1 MENENVT
8 ESKDQS
14 MKKNQ
19 WKDNIA
25 DIFSKYSMVFIFI
38 FLLILFQVLTDG
50 IIFRPL
56 NITNLILQNAYVL
69 VLALGMLLVV
79 LLGNVDLSV
88 GSVVAFVGAIAGKLM
103 VDMGVSPWIAIPVAL
118 LVGVL
123 IGAWNGYWIAYLG
136 IPSFVVTLG
145 GLLMF
150 RGFTQI
156 VLGGRSLAP
165 FPPSFQ
171 FLSGGYFPDIFNG
184 GDIHLL
190 SVVLGLLICV
200 IAIIS
205 QVNTRKRRKKE
216 LYDVESINLFIAKIV
231 LLVGLVMSVTWILA
245 SYRGY
250 PFILIILG
258 VLTLIY
264 SFITN
269 STTVGRRIYA
279 TGGNRKAAELSGV
292 NSKNIE
298 FWLFVNMG
306 FMSALAG
313 LILASRLNA
322 ATPQAGEGFELDAL
336 AAVYIGGASTS
347 GGIGTVLGTIIGALI
362 MGLLNNGMSIMG
374 IGVDWQSAI
383 KGLILIFAV
392 VFDVWNRKRK
402 LQA

>member
-1 MENENVT
+1 MNFTDEEKMAP
-8 ESKDQS
+8 EDR
-14 MKKNQ
+14 KNRIGETIV
-19 WKDNIA
+19 DL
-25 DIFSKYSMVFIFI
+25 FSKYSMVFIFI
-38 FLLILFQVLTDG
+38 ILLLLFQFLTNG
-50 IIFRPL
+50 IIFKPL

-88 GSVVAFVGAIAGKLM
+88 GSVVAFVGAVAGKLM
-103 VDMGVSPWIAIPVAL
+103 IEMGINPMIAVPISLLIGVA
-118 LVGVL
+118 
-123 IGAWNGYWIAYLG
+123 IGAWNGFWIAFLG

-150 RGFTQI
+150 RGLTQI
-156 VLGGRSLAP
+156 ILGGRTLAP
-165 FPPSFQ
+165 FPASFQ
-171 FLSGGYFPDIFNG
+171 FLSSGYLPDIFG
-184 GDIHLL
+184 GENLHIL
-190 SVVLGLLICV
+190 SLVLGV
-200 IAIIS
+200 IIFLVAVMS
-205 QVNTRKRRKKE
+205 MVRTRKKRKE
-216 LYDVESINLFIAKIV
+216 NLYEVESLSLFISKIV
-231 LLVGLVMSVTWILA
+231 LLIAVIMFVTWTLA

-258 VLTLIY
+258 LLTVIF
-264 SFITN
+264 SFLTN
-269 STTVGRRIYA
+269 NTTIGRRIYA

-292 NSKNIE
+292 DTRKLE
-298 FWLFVNMG
+298 FWIFVNMG
-306 FMSALAG
+306 LMSALAG
-313 LILASRLNA
+313 LVLAARLNA

-383 KGLILIFAV
+383 KGLILILAV

-402 LQA
+402 LQS

>member
-88 GSVVAFVGAIAGKLM
+88 GSVVAFVGAVAGKLM